1 MVAEN
6 FEKLINAL
14 LRSSSPKKWFRAYFN
29 HGLIN
34 YIYGQRRLLPC
45 DMSFDTFFIDPYGD
59 VMPCNGTKD
68 KEVMGNLNAMTW
80 DELWNSP
87 EAETVRKKVRSCD
100 RNCWMIGSV
109 SPAMHKYIWIPA
121 WWVLRHKV
129 KALFTKH
136 PYSMYE
142 NKIVRDYR
150 DGKVSKEELDK
161 CSTCDL
167 CGAANDGLS
176 AASREQLK
184 DRTGEEIVDAD
195 IAGQKK

>member
-1 MVAEN
+1 M
-6 FEKLINAL
+6 
-14 LRSSSPKKWFRAYFN
+14 
-29 HGLIN
+29 
-34 YIYGQRRLLPC
+34 
-45 DMSFDTFFIDPYGD
+45 
-59 VMPCNGTKD
+59 
-68 KEVMGNLNAMTW
+68 MTW

-150 DGKVSKEELDK
+150 NGKVSKEELDK

>member
-1 MVAEN
+1 
-6 FEKLINAL
+6 
-14 LRSSSPKKWFRAYFN
+14 
-29 HGLIN
+29 
-34 YIYGQRRLLPC
+34 
-45 DMSFDTFFIDPYGD
+45 
-59 VMPCNGTKD
+59 
-68 KEVMGNLNAMTW
+68 MGNLNTTTW

-87 EAETVRKKVRSCD
+87 EAEAVRKKVRSCG

-109 SPAMHKYIWIPA
+109 SPAMHKYIWVPA
-121 WWVLRHKV
+121 WWVLRHKI

-150 DGKVSKEELDK
+150 DGRVTKEELDK

-167 CGAANDGLS
+167 RGAASDGLS
-176 AASREQLK
+176 DASREQLK

-195 IAGQKK
+195 LAGQEK